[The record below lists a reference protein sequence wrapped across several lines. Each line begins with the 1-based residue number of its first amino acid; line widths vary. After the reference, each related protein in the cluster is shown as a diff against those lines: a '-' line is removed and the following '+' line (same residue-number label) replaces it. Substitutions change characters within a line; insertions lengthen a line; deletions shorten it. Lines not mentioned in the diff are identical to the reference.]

1 MNAWLVG
8 IWKAA
13 AEERAAIVAKMQAEA
28 QAKADLPIPAH
39 EKAAAEA
46 KVVILDSIRQCKRH
60 WTRLILL
67 LSVAYYWRQ
76 Q

>member
-28 QAKADLPIPAH
+28 QAKAALPIPAH